1 MSGKSSRKA
10 SRGAEARGERS
21 EVDRKGLGKG
31 KGKLGRHEDTK
42 VRKERFVCL
51 LGWGDRCNCLGLLK
65 RQI

>member
-42 VRKERFVCL
+42 VRFACWVGVIAATALVC
-51 LGWGDRCNCLGLLK
+51 
-65 RQI
+65 